1 MRTRDTPSPAGGG
14 SREGK
19 SRVSLKIKHSVTKKV
34 PEKYPPTHGPPPDYN
49 NSVQTSSLDLSR
61 RALLGA
67 FAVGA
72 AAQAQNREPREWKPR
87 LGVLGPYSEA
97 NLAFVREAGFNS
109 MILGATSHSALDA
122 AALSDAQIAKI
133 KQVIDRSGVH
143 ISALQVTQNHIA
155 ADPGDRARENAYFL
169 KAIELAGKLG
179 VPHIGTASGKDPKKS
194 LTQQVD
200 EIVRVYNEKY
210 FAACEKHHVRILW
223 EPWPGGPNVATSPV
237 GFETLFK
244 GFGNSPFVG
253 LQYDPS
259 HLVWQMM
266 DPIQTARDFADKIYD
281 VHLKDTEIRWPILR
295 RGGINPVDDA
305 DWWRFRLPGLGS
317 IDWPAFFTVLQDVG
331 YTGAMSVE
339 HEDSLYDPPGG
350 EGDFTEGCKT
360 GFRMAYRYLKQYV
373 PV

>member
-1 MRTRDTPSPAGGG
+1 M
-14 SREGK
+14 
-19 SRVSLKIKHSVTKKV
+19 
-34 PEKYPPTHGPPPDYN
+34 N
-49 NSVQTSSLDLSR
+49 LSR
-61 RALLGA
+61 RKLLGS
-67 FAVGA
+67 FA
-72 AAQAQNREPREWKPR
+72 AAAAVKAQNRESREWKPR
-87 LGVLGPYSEA
+87 LGVLGPYTEA
-97 NLAFVREAGFNS
+97 NLAFAREAGFNN
-109 MILGATSHSALDA
+109 MILGATRRTALDA
-122 AALSDAQIAKI
+122 AALNDTQIAGI
-133 KQVIDRSGVH
+133 KGVIDRSGIHV
-143 ISALQVTQNHIA
+143 SALQVTQNHIA
-155 ADPGDRARENAYFL
+155 ADAGERGRENDYFV
-169 KAIELAGKLG
+169 KAIELAGKIG
-179 VPHIGTASGKDPKKS
+179 VPFIGTASGKDPKKS
-194 LTQQVD
+194 LKEQVD
-200 EIVRVYNEKY
+200 EIVRVYTEKY
-210 FAACEKHHVRILW
+210 FAACEKYRVRILW

-244 GFGNSPFVG
+244 AFGNSPYVG

-305 DWWRFRLPGLGS
+305 EWWRFRLPGLGS

-339 HEDSLYDPPGG
+339 HEDPLYDPPGG

-360 GFRMAYRYLKQYV
+360 GFRMAYRFLKPYV